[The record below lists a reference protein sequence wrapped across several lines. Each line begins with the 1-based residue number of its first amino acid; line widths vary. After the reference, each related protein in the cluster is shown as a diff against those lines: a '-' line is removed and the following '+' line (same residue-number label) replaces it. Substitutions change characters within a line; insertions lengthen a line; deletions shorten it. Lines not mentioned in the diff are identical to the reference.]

1 MNNFFDENVFLGNKT
16 AKKLYKE
23 VKALPIFDYH
33 CHLSPKEIAEDR
45 KFYNLGELWLECD
58 HYKWRLMRAN
68 GTNEEYVTGKADYK
82 SKFFEFAKAA
92 ENAAG
97 NAVYHWIHLELKK
110 YFGIDK
116 PLNSDS
122 AEEIWNKT
130 KEMMKEGSFTAQ
142 KIILNSNVEV
152 VFTTDDPAD
161 TLEYHKAIK
170 ESSFPVKVSPSFR
183 PDMALCGITKHNFK
197 AYIKKAENISGV
209 KINSVDGIEE
219 FLSKRIKFFAENG
232 CKASDISLTALPAT
246 MGTKEEAD
254 KALKAALAGEEITE
268 KMASDYTSYL
278 LVFIAKEYKDNDIA
292 QQLHMSALRN
302 NNSNLFA
309 KAGADSGNDSVA
321 KIADINSLRK
331 LLDAMAK
338 NNGLPKTVVY
348 TLNNANYYELA
359 TMIGNFWGE
368 NGGNLQLGAAWWFCD
383 HLDGIKEQLKMC
395 SVTGLLGRFNGML
408 TDSRSFTS
416 YVRHD
421 YFRRILCTYVGGLVE
436 NGEFEENTAKKLVKK
451 ISVENAR
458 NFFSIK
464 QV

>member
-1 MNNFFDENVFLGNKT
+1 MKNFFDENVFLGNETSKE
-16 AKKLYKE
+16 LYKE
-23 VKALPIFDYH
+23 VKDLPIFDYH

-45 KFYNLGELWLECD
+45 KFYDLGELWLECD

-68 GTNEEYVTGKADYK
+68 GADESLVTGNANYK
-82 SKFFEFAKAA
+82 EKFLAFARAA

-110 YFGIDK
+110 YFGITK
-116 PLNSDS
+116 PLNSDT
-122 AEEIWNKT
+122 AEEIWETT
-130 KEMMKEGSFTAQ
+130 KEMMKDGSFSA
-142 KIILNSNVEV
+142 KKLILNSNVEA

-170 ESSFPVKVSPSFR
+170 ESGFPVRVSPSCR
-183 PDMALCGITKHNFK
+183 PDMAVCGITKPEFN
-197 AYIKKAENISGV
+197 AYIEKAEKVSGF
-209 KINSVDGIEE
+209 KIDSIDGMEE
-219 FLSKRIKFFAENG
+219 FLAKRIKFFAENG
-232 CKASDISLTALPAT
+232 CKVSDISLTTLPLT
-246 MGTKEEAD
+246 MGTKAQAD
-254 KALKAALAGEEITE
+254 EALKSALANKSVTE
-268 KMASDYTSYL
+268 KMANDYTSYL
-278 LVFIAKEYKDNDIA
+278 LVFVAKEYAKNDIA

-321 KIADINSLRK
+321 KIADIDALRN

-338 NNGLPKTVVY
+338 NNGLPKTIVY

-383 HLDGIKEQLKMC
+383 HLDGINEQLRIC
-395 SVTGLLGRFNGML
+395 SATGLLGRFNGML

-416 YVRHD
+416 YARHN
-421 YFRRILCTYVGGLVE
+421 YFRRILCNYVGSLVE
-436 NGEFEENTAKKLVKK
+436 NGEFEMCAAKRLVKNVS
-451 ISVENAR
+451 IENAR

-464 QV
+464 